1 MGITSCWILKN
12 AIIRINKYMF
22 LIFLETHCHSICF
35 FSLLSLKF
43 RTMMGLFINMK
54 CIGNFFHAFSSQM
67 WMNVSQPAHVLTSPT
82 QIASISW
89 ELTNVSAKLDSNPHL
104 QAVKV
109 CLSKRLFENFKP
121 KSQNSLRPH
130 NITVSLWQARNQ
142 LLQILQRALSNFQFG
157 KWELFTNS

>member
-1 MGITSCWILKN
+1 MNFTKNFEYLDHKDYIDPKMGITSCWILKN

-67 WMNVSQPAHVLTSPT
+67 
-82 QIASISW
+82 
-89 ELTNVSAKLDSNPHL
+89 
-104 QAVKV
+104 
-109 CLSKRLFENFKP
+109 
-121 KSQNSLRPH
+121 
-130 NITVSLWQARNQ
+130 
-142 LLQILQRALSNFQFG
+142 
-157 KWELFTNS
+157 